1 MINAGLGN
9 HKRDYLTSLS
19 SIDRRAIL
27 PINIALHSYAK
38 CKNSTHLVSYLINE
52 LRGASSSLS
61 IVCKFPIPSGSSLS
75 STAHWHSHV
84 RLRHCS
90 LKRWTAWP
98 GLSPTLVNASPRVTW
113 LTWWR
118 WPRRDGIRGT
128 NRNMMPQE
136 QGEERGAS
144 APSPLELR
152 LRPDSTLHWPL
163 PQVARATMFSFSQ
176 WKQRLQMNKN
186 NVIKISHKCNLPY
199 HFTSLCASSFMDY
212 FCEMFK
218 FWKMNDWN

>member
-1 MINAGLGN
+1 MTAKYLALTRHRLWPAEHLSLMMEYMCLLRTPTEPLQKLRIPSFVGHTLQGSKFWDFKARNVIKAGLGN

-118 WPRRDGIRGT
+118 WPRRGGIRGT

-136 QGEERGAS
+136 QG
-144 APSPLELR
+144 
-152 LRPDSTLHWPL
+152 
-163 PQVARATMFSFSQ
+163 
-176 WKQRLQMNKN
+176 
-186 NVIKISHKCNLPY
+186 
-199 HFTSLCASSFMDY
+199 
-212 FCEMFK
+212 
-218 FWKMNDWN
+218 

>member
-136 QGEERGAS
+136 QGEERGGVRAF
-144 APSPLELR
+144 AFRAQTPARLHSPLTTSTGRSSHYVFVFTMKAET
-152 LRPDSTLHWPL
+152 PDE
-163 PQVARATMFSFSQ
+163 Q
-176 WKQRLQMNKN
+176 K
-186 NVIKISHKCNLPY
+186 
-199 HFTSLCASSFMDY
+199 
-212 FCEMFK
+212 
-218 FWKMNDWN
+218 